1 LIVATAGHVD
11 HGKTSL
17 IKHLTGVDTD
27 RLEEEKR
34 RGLSINLGYAYRKLA
49 GCSPI
54 GFVDVPGH
62 TRFINT
68 MIAGVNGIDLG
79 LLVVAADDGIMP
91 QTLEHL
97 DVLRLLGVDDYV
109 LVISKIDRVEPQRV
123 AEVSAAAQALI
134 DAGSVRV
141 FPVSNTVGTGI
152 NELLQYL
159 EKRAQACVQ
168 RSREGLF
175 RLSVDRVFTLKG
187 AGLVVTGTATAGAIA
202 VGETLRLLPADKLLR
217 VRSLHVQDEVAE
229 IAGAGERCALNLVG
243 DVDKNDIERGDWLVS
258 AEAAAPVQRFD
269 ARVEMLAS
277 APFAL
282 RHLLPVKLH
291 LGAKRLGARIYLL
304 EEGASR
310 LQPGQSQRVQ
320 LILDQLACCS
330 HGDRFLLRDDSESI
344 TLGGGMV
351 LDPQAPQR
359 GKSTPQRQRWLQ
371 ALETDSAAQA
381 LASLVVEQGR
391 LVDLT
396 QFAQSW
402 NIDPAGQEAL
412 VTETMQL
419 LSVERTDYLIS
430 RTRWQAAEQRLQ
442 AFLESW
448 HQQQPGQ
455 GGIPAPQLQSA
466 LAADIEPPLLQA
478 VMTAGLAAGS
488 VQLRDGLIG
497 LTALQSTQASA
508 ADERW
513 QQYQQLLQ
521 QRDKDIPL
529 LSEVMTATGWD
540 KKRAETVARNATR
553 SGHLHQL
560 TENRFA
566 QPGLLT
572 ELAAMVT
579 AMSASGEAIS
589 VVNFKTHMGTGR
601 KVAIEVLEYFDR
613 VGFTAR
619 QDNERVVV
627 DADLPA
633 RLFKG

>member
-1 LIVATAGHVD
+1 MIVATAGHVD

-34 RGLSINLGYAYRKLA
+34 RGLSINLGYAYRKVA

-91 QTLEHL
+91 QTREHL

-109 LVISKIDRVEPQRV
+109 LVITKIDRVEPQRV
-123 AEVSAAAQALI
+123 AEVSKAARALLH
-134 DAGSVRV
+134 SENLSV
-141 FPVSNTVGTGI
+141 FPVSNTAGTGI
-152 NELLQYL
+152 SELLEHL

-187 AGLVVTGTATAGAIA
+187 TGLVVTGTATAGSVA

-243 DVDKNDIERGDWLVS
+243 DVDKNDIERGDWLVAPS
-258 AEAAAPVQRFD
+258 AAPPTQRFD
-269 ARVEMLAS
+269 ARVELLVS

-291 LGAKRLGARIYLL
+291 LGAKRIAARIYLL
-304 EEGASR
+304 EEGVSR

-320 LILDQLACCS
+320 LILDQPACCS

-344 TLGGGMV
+344 TLGGGTV
-351 LDPQAPQR
+351 LDPHAPQR
-359 GKSTPQRQRWLQ
+359 GKSAPERQRWLQ
-371 ALETDSAAQA
+371 ALEAESAAQA
-381 LASLVVEQGR
+381 LHSLVLEQNR
-391 LVDLT
+391 LVDLG

-402 NIDPAGQEAL
+402 NLGPAEQAAL
-412 VTETMQL
+412 TTEMMQS
-419 LSVERTDYLIS
+419 LSVERTDYVVS
-430 RTRWQAAEQRLQ
+430 RSRWQAAEQRLQ
-442 AFLESW
+442 AFLETW

-455 GGIPAPQLQSA
+455 GGIPARQLEA
-466 LAADIEPPLLQA
+466 TLATEIEPALLQA
-478 VMTAGLAAGS
+478 LLAAGLAAS
-488 VQLRDGLIG
+488 SLQLRDGLIG
-497 LTALQSTQASA
+497 LSALQSTQASA

-521 QRDKDIPL
+521 QRGKDIPL

-553 SGHLHQL
+553 AGQLHQL
-560 TENRFA
+560 TESRFA
-566 QPGLLT
+566 EPALLT
-572 ELAAMVT
+572 KLAAMIT
-579 AMSASGEAIS
+579 AISESGEAIT
-589 VVNFKTHMGTGR
+589 VVAFKTRMGTGR
-601 KVAIEVLEYFDR
+601 KIAIEVLEYFDR

-619 QDNERVVV
+619 RDNERVVV
-627 DADLPA
+627 DTDLPA